1 MYKISGPRG
10 KAVTFLSSFQK
21 VVVDVVKLFNKYGY
35 LTIQCMT
42 QEILNKMVTK
52 NYQRERRG
60 LTGTILY

>member
-10 KAVTFLSSFQK
+10 KAGTFLSSFQK

-42 QEILNKMVTK
+42 QEKKQKKQWSLKAIKEK
-52 NYQRERRG
+52 EG
-60 LTGTILY
+60 A